1 VTKPEE
7 LPRALC
13 LSGGGYRAMLFHL
26 GALWRL
32 NEARLLPTLDLVS
45 SVSGGSITAGVLA
58 NRWQELR
65 FDPRGFA
72 RRFDMVVDDLHAVAS
87 KTIDARAIVTG
98 ALGPGSIGDKVARA
112 YGRRLFGVRTLRD
125 LPDRPR
131 FVFCATSLQTG
142 SLWRFSKPYMADYR
156 VGLVPRPQVPLAIA
170 VAASSAFPP
179 FLSPVQ
185 IALDPSAFQA
195 ERRGP
200 LHREPY
206 VSKAVLSDGG
216 VYDNLGLEPAW
227 GRSTTIFVSDGGGQM
242 APQKRPWR
250 FWPVHT
256 LRVLSVIDN
265 QVRAL
270 RKRAL
275 IEAYK
280 APTPPDGTY
289 WGIRTDIANYELDDA
304 MHCPIE
310 RTTEL
315 AQIRTRL
322 GRMHRERQRRLV
334 NWGYAVCDAALRRW
348 VTPAPDK
355 PSGFPYPDEGV

>member
-1 VTKPEE
+1 MVGE
-7 LPRALC
+7 LPCALC

-58 NRWQELR
+58 NRWSELS
-65 FDPRGFA
+65 FDASGFA
-72 RRFDMVVDDLHAVAS
+72 RRFDIVVDDLHAIAGT
-87 KTIDARAIVTG
+87 TIDVRAIVTG

-112 YGRRLFGVRTLRD
+112 YGRRLFGVRTLAD
-125 LPDRPR
+125 LPDHPR

-142 SLWRFSKPYMADYR
+142 SLWRFSKRHMADYR
-156 VGLVPRPQVPLAIA
+156 VGVIPQPQVPLAIA

-179 FLSPVQ
+179 FLSPVHL
-185 IALDPSAFQA
+185 ALDASAFQA
-195 ERRGP
+195 EGRGP
-200 LHREPY
+200 LQHEPY

-242 APQKRPWR
+242 APQKRPWG
-250 FWPVHT
+250 FWPLHT

-275 IEAYK
+275 LDAYEAS
-280 APTPPDGTY
+280 TPPDGTY
-289 WGIRTDIANYELDDA
+289 WGIRTNIANYELDDA
-304 MHCPIE
+304 MPCPFE
-310 RTTEL
+310 RTIGL
-315 AQIRTRL
+315 ARIRTRL
-322 GRMHRERQRRLV
+322 GRMHPERQRRLV

-348 VTPAPDK
+348 VTPPPDK
-355 PSGFPYPDEGV
+355 PSGFPYPDEEV

>member
-1 VTKPEE
+1 VAEN

-26 GALWRL
+26 GALWRM

-45 SVSGGSITAGVLA
+45 SVSGGSIAAGVLA
-58 NRWQELR
+58 NRWHELS
-65 FDPRGFA
+65 FDGGGLA
-72 RRFDMVVDDLHAVAS
+72 RRFDLVVDDLHAVAG

-98 ALGPGSIGDKVARA
+98 AFGPGSIGDKVAHA
-112 YGRRLFGVRTLRD
+112 YGKRLFGVRTLQD

-131 FVFCATSLQTG
+131 FVFCATNLQTG
-142 SLWRFSKPYMADYR
+142 SLWRFSKRHMADYR

-185 IALDPSAFQA
+185 LGPDASAFQA
-195 ERRGP
+195 EGRGD
-200 LHREPY
+200 LHHEPY

-250 FWPVHT
+250 FWPLHT
-256 LRVLSVIDN
+256 LRVLSVVDN

-275 IEAYK
+275 IDAYE

-289 WGIRTDIANYELDDA
+289 WGIRTDIADYGLGDA
-304 MHCPIE
+304 MPCPVE
-310 RTTEL
+310 RTMEL

-322 GRMHRERQRRLV
+322 GRMHRVRQRRLV

-348 VTPAPDK
+348 VTPPPEK
-355 PSGFPYPDEGV
+355 GNGFPYPNEEV